1 MNKKNYQKTL
11 VAWLTITTVVAVLG
25 VASSFYFRAQLLD
38 GQNTL
43 ENQIGNLQI
52 KNERILFCYQN
63 QVPNCDDA
71 SIKAWNAAHPADA
84 FNLNARY

>member
-1 MNKKNYQKTL
+1 MNKKNLQKVL
-11 VAWLTITTVVAVLG
+11 VAWLIITSVIAAFG
-25 VASSFYFRAQLLD
+25 VATSFYFRAQLLD

-52 KNERILFCYQN
+52 KNQRILFCYQN

-71 SIKAWNAAHPADA
+71 SIETWNTAHPADA
-84 FNLNARY
+84 FNLNAHY